1 MLVSGGVGKRPLRAV
16 LDRYVPRR
24 LIDRPK
30 MGFGVPIGVWIRGPL
45 REWAEDL
52 LSPSSLGREGLFDVD
67 FIRSKLAEHLS
78 GRRNW
83 QYALWRIL
91 QFQAWRQA
99 ERSAVSAPRP
109 SAALSA

>member
-1 MLVSGGVGKRPLRAV
+1 
-16 LDRYVPRR
+16 
-24 LIDRPK
+24 
-30 MGFGVPIGVWIRGPL
+30 
-45 REWAEDL
+45 
-52 LSPSSLGREGLFDVD
+52 VD

-83 QYALWRIL
+83 QYALWTIL